1 MTTKIFFTLA
11 CSLIMSAVMSQRVID
26 VDKYDG
32 SALNFF
38 RTVGGEPVMN
48 TKFVRLVE
56 GTPYFNE
63 NWLKGNVVIEES
75 EYRNLLLR
83 VNILE
88 TALEFRDT
96 RGEAMVC
103 TQPIKKVILKDS
115 VKGLQYTFTHSSFL
129 PENPDVKKMWLL
141 QLADGKAGLYKL
153 EKKQL
158 NESRPYGSATTEQRI
173 TSINSIYVLFNN
185 QLTRIK
191 KTSDIPEILTSQKA
205 ALLDYI
211 KSNRLS
217 QKDEKDMVQLVNY
230 FNTL

>member
-26 VDKYDG
+26 VDKFDG

-103 TQPIKKVILKDS
+103 TQPI
-115 VKGLQYTFTHSSFL
+115 
-129 PENPDVKKMWLL
+129 
-141 QLADGKAGLYKL
+141 
-153 EKKQL
+153 
-158 NESRPYGSATTEQRI
+158 
-173 TSINSIYVLFNN
+173 
-185 QLTRIK
+185 
-191 KTSDIPEILTSQKA
+191 
-205 ALLDYI
+205 
-211 KSNRLS
+211 
-217 QKDEKDMVQLVNY
+217 
-230 FNTL
+230 

>member
-1 MTTKIFFTLA
+1 MTTKTLLFFCCLFQLSVVLA
-11 CSLIMSAVMSQRVID
+11 QRVID
-26 VDKYDG
+26 VDKYEG

-56 GTPYFNE
+56 GTPYFSE
-63 NWLKGNVVIEES
+63 AWMKGNVFIDES

-88 TALEFRDT
+88 TSLEFRDSK
-96 RGEAMVC
+96 GEAMVC
-103 TQPIKKVILKDS
+103 TQPIKKVILNDS
-115 VKGLQYTFTHSSFL
+115 VKAAQYSFTHSSFL
-129 PENPDVKKMWLL
+129 PENPDFKRTWLL
-141 QLADGKAGLYKL
+141 QLADGKASLYKVD
-153 EKKQL
+153 KKQI

-173 TSINSIYVLFNN
+173 NTISSYYLLFNN

-191 KTSDIPEILTSQKA
+191 KTSDIADILSLQKP

-211 KSNRLS
+211 KTNHLGQR
-217 QKDEKDMVQLVNY
+217 DDKDMTQLVNY
-230 FNTL
+230 YNTL

>member
-1 MTTKIFFTLA
+1 MTTKLLFSFAYLFMI
-11 CSLIMSAVMSQRVID
+11 SSGMGQRVID

-56 GTPYFNE
+56 GTPYFSE
-63 NWLKGNVVIEES
+63 QWMKGNVLIEES
-75 EYRNLLLR
+75 EYRNLFLR
-83 VNILE
+83 VNMLE

-103 TQPIKKVILKDS
+103 TQPIKKVILNDS
-115 VKGLQYTFTHSSFL
+115 AKGVKYTFTHSSFL
-129 PENPDVKKMWLL
+129 PENPDIKKMWLL
-141 QLADGKAGLYKL
+141 QLVDGKAGLFKF

-173 TSINSIYVLFNN
+173 TSINSIYLLFNN
-185 QLTRIK
+185 QLTRVK
-191 KTSDIPEILTSQKA
+191 KTSDIPEILASQKA

-211 KSNRLS
+211 KSNRLG